1 MWGDFYILSKLIN
14 DELLMI
20 KGSSHIIF
28 IFKGYIPRMRDKK
41 TNDKRMKFK
50 NFAFLF
56 LGSLFVVFRATGSV
70 KEDAQKREKTTFQTS
85 GQWKPTTD
93 VRSDVAIVYGTS
105 DRPGMTFEQRVQ
117 SWRDRGYTV
126 HFMTGIAWGGYQDYF
141 TGKWDGINHL
151 GEGQVTA
158 KGDTIWHGKLTPY
171 LVPTASFIKYMNEK
185 HIKRVIDAG
194 IDAIYLE
201 EPEFWARSGY
211 SSAFKEE
218 WQKYYGFP
226 WRAPHESPENT
237 YLSNKL
243 KYHLYYNALNQVF
256 TFAKAYGKSKGM
268 NVRCYVPTHSLV
280 NYSSWKIVSPE
291 ASLASLPCVDGYIAQ
306 VWTGTSREP
315 TYYDGIKKERVFEN
329 AFLEYG
335 SMESMTA
342 PTGRKM
348 FFLTDPIEDW
358 PRDWGD
364 YKKNYQ
370 ATFTAEILYPMVS
383 NYEVMPWPDRIYE
396 GLYKKPNSDEKERIP
411 RYYSTQMQV
420 MVNSLNQIPRSDNR
434 VNGSSGIG
442 VVMANSLMFQRFPTH
457 GGYED
462 PQLSNFYGQTLP
474 LLKRGIPVS
483 IVHLENVSYPNTL
496 KDIKVLILSYS
507 NMKPMSADA
516 HQYIAN
522 WVKRGGVLVY
532 CGRDNDPFQTVQ
544 EWWNKGNF
552 HYKAPSEHLFE
563 LLGLEKSAKEGQYPC
578 GKGTVS
584 IVRQDPKE
592 FVLQANED
600 KHFVDVVKHLYE
612 QKAKAGSLVFKNYFR
627 LTRGAYEIIS
637 VMDESV
643 NSEPYTLKG
652 KLIDLFDPTLPVLS
666 QKKVNPGEQAYL
678 YNIDRAANPQ
688 TPQVLA
694 SASRIYNEK
703 ISKGG
708 YSFIAKS
715 PINTTNVMRVLLP
728 VAPKKPT
735 IADASGK
742 NLSDFQYI
750 WDAVSKTCFLSFEN
764 NPDGITVTF
773 QW

>member
-1 MWGDFYILSKLIN
+1 ML
-14 DELLMI
+14 
-20 KGSSHIIF
+20 
-28 IFKGYIPRMRDKK
+28 
-41 TNDKRMKFK
+41 
-50 NFAFLF
+50 
-56 LGSLFVVFRATGSV
+56 LFVASRVTGTV
-70 KEDAQKREKTTFQTS
+70 TENAQKREKTTFQTS
-85 GQWKPTTD
+85 GPWKPATD
-93 VRSDVAIVYGTS
+93 VRADIAIVYGIH
-105 DRPGMTFEQRVQ
+105 DRPDMTFEQRVK
-117 SWRDRGYTV
+117 SWRDHGYTV
-126 HFMTGIAWGGYQDYF
+126 HFMTGIAWGSSYYDYYS
-141 TGKWDGINHL
+141 GKWDGIEHWN
-151 GEGQVTA
+151 EGQVTE
-158 KGDTIWHGKLTPY
+158 KGDTIWHGKWIPY
-171 LVPTASFIKYMNEK
+171 LVPTKSFIKYMQEK

-201 EPEFWARSGY
+201 EPEFWARAGY

-226 WRAPHESPENT
+226 WRPQHESPENT
-237 YLSNKL
+237 YLSSKL
-243 KYHLYYNALNQVF
+243 KYQLYYNALKEVF
-256 TFAKAYGKSKGM
+256 TYAKEYGKSKGM

-291 ASLASLPCVDGYIAQ
+291 ASLASLPCIDGYIAQ

-315 TYYDGIKKERVFEN
+315 TYFNGNKKERVFEN

-370 ATFTAEILYPMVS
+370 ATFTAQLLYPMID
-383 NYEVMPWPDRIYE
+383 NYEVMPWPERIYQ
-396 GLYKKPNSDEKERIP
+396 GLYQQPNSEEKVTIP
-411 RYYSTQMQV
+411 HYYSTQMQV
-420 MVNSLNQIPRSDNR
+420 MVNSLNQIPQSKNR
-434 VNGSSGIG
+434 VNGSAGIG

-474 LLKRGIPVS
+474 LLKRGVPVS
-483 IVHLENVSYPNTL
+483 IVHLENVSYPNTW

-507 NMKPMSADA
+507 NMKPMTADA
-516 HQYIAN
+516 HQYIVQ
-522 WVKRGGVLVY
+522 WVKNGGVLVY

-544 EWWNKGNF
+544 EWWNTGSF

-563 LLGLEKSAKEGQYPC
+563 LLGLEKTAKDGQYNC

-600 KHFVDVVKHLYE
+600 NHFVDVVKQLYE
-612 QKAKAGSLVFKNYFR
+612 QKAKAGTLVFKNYYS
-627 LTRGAYEIIS
+627 LTRGPYEIVS
-637 VMDESV
+637 VMDEGVS
-643 NSEPYTLKG
+643 SEPYILKG

-666 QKKVNPGEQAYL
+666 QKQVNPGEQAYL
-678 YNIDRAANPQ
+678 YNIDRVTKPQ

-694 SASRIYNEK
+694 SASRVYDEK
-703 ISKGG
+703 SSKGS

-728 VAPKKPT
+728 GTPKKT
-735 IADASGK
+735 IVTDAGGK
-742 NLSDFQYI
+742 ILTNFQYI
-750 WDAVSKTCFLSFEN
+750 WDSVSKTCLLGFEN
-764 NPDGITVTF
+764 NPDGVKVEF